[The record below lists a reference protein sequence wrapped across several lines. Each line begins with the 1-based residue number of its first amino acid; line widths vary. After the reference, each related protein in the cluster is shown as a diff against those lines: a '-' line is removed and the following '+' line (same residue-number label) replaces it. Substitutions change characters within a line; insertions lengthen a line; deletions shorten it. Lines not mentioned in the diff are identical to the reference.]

1 MLSSNDEKSDSIILC
16 KKNILIIFTFK
27 LQNRINSRLLKND
40 SKIIL
45 IRYLAD
51 RVTSFRQLFLYFAK
65 LASFWPNQ

>member
-1 MLSSNDEKSDSIILC
+1 MLSSTDEKSDSIILC

-40 SKIIL
+40 SKVIL

-51 RVTSFRQLFLYFAK
+51 RVTSFSQLFCT
-65 LASFWPNQ
+65 